1 MTKGRAVLNG
11 NARGLGEAAGVAA
24 KRVVHAVDAACA
36 PGVAAERVADMPNA
50 ARAARVAQF
59 AWLAGIPRIAR
70 RLRFALL
77 ACCVM
82 GLVSGCAMFGGKG
95 DKVSWDRLTL
105 VATDD
110 VNNNSPV
117 AVDVVFVTDD
127 ALLARVA
134 ELPAS
139 KWFAARADLA
149 STFPKSVQYKSWELV
164 PGQRIDV
171 PSDVFGRPRVLA
183 AFLFANYAD
192 PGAHRVRIEPL
203 NGVVAV
209 QLDNHTFSV
218 SAVK

>member
-1 MTKGRAVLNG
+1 MTNGQAVLND
-11 NARGLGEAAGVAA
+11 NTRGLSVAPREATTRVAGVVTTICGASSA
-24 KRVVHAVDAACA
+24 RNV
-36 PGVAAERVADMPNA
+36 RVAWVGW
-50 ARAARVAQF
+50 VA
-59 AWLAGIPRIAR
+59 WVAGIARLAR

-77 ACCVM
+77 TACVM
-82 GLVSGCAMFGGKG
+82 CLASGCAMFGGKG
-95 DKVSWDRLTL
+95 DKVSWDHLSL
-105 VATDD
+105 VAADD

-127 ALLARVA
+127 TLLARVA

-149 STFPKSVQYKSWELV
+149 STFPKSVQYRSWELV
-164 PGQRIDV
+164 PGQRINV
-171 PSDVFGRPRVLA
+171 PGDVFGRPRVLA

-192 PGAHRVRIEPL
+192 PGAQRVRIEPL
-203 NGVVAV
+203 NGAVAV

>member
-24 KRVVHAVDAACA
+24 KRV
-36 PGVAAERVADMPNA
+36 
-50 ARAARVAQF
+50 ARF

-82 GLVSGCAMFGGKG
+82 GLMSGCTMFGGKG
-95 DKVSWDRLTL
+95 DKVSWDRLSL

-127 ALLARVA
+127 ALLARIA

>member
-1 MTKGRAVLNG
+1 MTNGRVVLKDNAGWRSVNEVAVG
-11 NARGLGEAAGVAA
+11 ADRAGVVEA
-24 KRVVHAVDAACA
+24 DGA
-36 PGVAAERVADMPNA
+36 PDVALT
-50 ARAARVAQF
+50 RAARVVQTVP
-59 AWLAGIPRIAR
+59 LAAVARFAR
-70 RLRFALL
+70 RLRFAVL

-82 GLVSGCAMFGGKG
+82 TLVSGCAMFGGKG
-95 DKVSWDRLTL
+95 DKVGWERLSF
-105 VATDD
+105 VAADD

-134 ELPAS
+134 ELPAA
-139 KWFAARADLA
+139 KWFAARAELA
-149 STFPKSVQYKSWELV
+149 ATFPKSIQYKSWELV

-171 PSDVFGRPRVLA
+171 PGETFGRPRVLA

-203 NGVVAV
+203 RGALAV

>member
-11 NARGLGEAAGVAA
+11 NARGLGVVA
-24 KRVVHAVDAACA
+24 KRVAHAINAARA

-50 ARAARVAQF
+50 ARAARAARVAKF

-70 RLRFALL
+70 RLRLALL

-203 NGVVAV
+203 NGAVAV

>member
-1 MTKGRAVLNG
+1 MTNGRAVLNDNVG
-11 NARGLGEAAGVAA
+11 GLSV
-24 KRVVHAVDAACA
+24 A
-36 PGVAAERVADMPNA
+36 PGAAATRVAGDGDGDATCGA
-50 ARAARVAQF
+50 AAAYVARLARIAHIARVAR
-59 AWLAGIPRIAR
+59 LAR

-77 ACCVM
+77 TACVM

-95 DKVSWDRLTL
+95 DKVSWDHLSL
-105 VATDD
+105 VAADD

-139 KWFAARADLA
+139 KWFAVRADLA
-149 STFPKSVQYKSWELV
+149 STFPKSVQYRSWELV
-164 PGQRIDV
+164 PGQRINV
-171 PSDVFGRPRVLA
+171 PGDAFGRPRVLA

-192 PGAHRVRIEPL
+192 PGAQRVRIEPL
-203 NGVVAV
+203 NGAVAV